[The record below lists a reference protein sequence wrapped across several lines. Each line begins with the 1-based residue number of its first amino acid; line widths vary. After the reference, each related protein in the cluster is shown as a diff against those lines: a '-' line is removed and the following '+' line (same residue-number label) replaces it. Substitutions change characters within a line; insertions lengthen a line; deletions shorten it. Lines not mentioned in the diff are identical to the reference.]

1 MVKTD
6 CCAKCFYLKAVQ
18 IDSKQRFFCLAKFCK
33 EITDNNIPEKCRRFV
48 DNDEHQELQKQ
59 IKKGLEMLFNTES
72 NEEMAMENTTNNE
85 LRNYIFICRYDYGTK
100 IINNA
105 DSFKDAVY
113 KLYEY
118 ETSIDECD
126 LFKKALEG
134 FSDDDTKGI
143 ISLYSHFSNYR
154 IDSVYLIDKKIYNY
168 CEEE

>member
-1 MVKTD
+1 MKNSTNNEP
-6 CCAKCFYLKAVQ
+6 CAKCFYLKAVQ
-18 IDSKQRFFCLAKFCK
+18 TNSKQRFFCLAKCCK

-59 IKKGLEMLFNTES
+59 IKKGLEEIAMES
-72 NEEMAMENTTNNE
+72 NK
-85 LRNYIFICRYDYGTK
+85 LQNYIFICRYDYGTK

-113 KLYEY
+113 KLYEC
-118 ETSIDECD
+118 ETSLDECG

-134 FSDDDTKGI
+134 FSDNDTKGI

-154 IDSVYLIDKKIYNY
+154 IDSVYLIDKKVYNY